1 MTSNSTRNL
10 MNGEVVAC
18 VGPQHHRKEI
28 STDGVSLVWLFTAA
42 VNYTCNMPQTPLTL
56 KSPN

>member
-1 MTSNSTRNL
+1 MTNNSTRNL
-10 MNGEVVAC
+10 RNGEVAC

-42 VNYTCNMPQTPLTL
+42 VIYTYNMP
-56 KSPN
+56 